1 MRTLSTIALL
11 VLASTG
17 QAHYHMLIPDKP
29 SAKKGE
35 PVTVTFQFGH
45 PFEGELSDMLPP
57 LRVTLY
63 GLGEA
68 GTDVTKKLEKVALKG
83 PKGKDVDAYRLK
95 FTPDDRGDYVIEMTS
110 AVTTLPDT
118 KEVVQDTVKV
128 VVHVQAQK
136 GWDVVSPG
144 EFGCSPLTRPYG
156 LLSNAVFQAHFT
168 GSAKKDERRPNLFPN
183 DNLLVEVE
191 RYNAKPPRAF
201 PADEFITRTMKTDR
215 DGVVTT
221 GLPEAGWWCL
231 TATRRRSEKVTVG
244 GKEVAV
250 RRRATLWVHVDKSAP
265 TRPAE

>member
-1 MRTLSTIALL
+1 MRPLATLALL
-11 VLASTG
+11 LLESAS
-17 QAHYHMLIPDKP
+17 QAHYHMMIPDKP

-35 PVTVTFQFGH
+35 EVTVTCQFGH
-45 PFEGELSDMLPP
+45 PFESELSDMLA
-57 LRVTLY
+57 LRQVILY
-63 GLGEA
+63 GPGGA
-68 GTDVTKKLEKVALKG
+68 GTDVTKKLEKVALRDR
-83 PKGKDVDAYRLK
+83 KGKDVAGYRLK
-95 FTPDDRGDYVIEMTS
+95 FTPDERGDYVIEMTS

-136 GWDVVSPG
+136 GWDMVSPG

-156 LLSNAVFQAHFT
+156 LLSNVVFQARFT
-168 GSAKKDERRPNLFPN
+168 GSVKKDERRPNPFPN

-191 RYNAKPPRAF
+191 RYNAKPPKVF

-231 TATRRRSEKVTVG
+231 TATRRRSEKVTVA

-250 RRRATLWVHVDKSAP
+250 KRRATLWVYVDKSAP
-265 TRPAE
+265 VKPAE